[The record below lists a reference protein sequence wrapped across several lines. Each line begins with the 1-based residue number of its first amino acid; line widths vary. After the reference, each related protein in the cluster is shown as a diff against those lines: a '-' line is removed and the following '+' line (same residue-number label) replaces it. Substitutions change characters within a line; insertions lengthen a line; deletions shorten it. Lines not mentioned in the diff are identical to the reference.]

1 MQQAES
7 SKWVRQGK
15 AGGGFRS
22 SEGSRREEV
31 GVAED
36 KGEGAGAGERGTHFG
51 RSFKLVGNCI
61 YGSE

>member
-1 MQQAES
+1 MKEKQILDMEN
-7 SKWVRQGK
+7 KIV
-15 AGGGFRS
+15 
-22 SEGSRREEV
+22 V
-31 GVAED
+31 D